1 MENYGKLSSSMK
13 YQLFLILGTFRAN
26 IINGSDLNL
35 FQLAHMLPETDIS
48 LDLYNEKKDDNLC
61 KFFA

>member
-1 MENYGKLSSSMK
+1 MK